1 MAISCK
7 ALPCYNSVDM
17 GHSRDRQFLSRPL
30 AAAWREGFSGWRLR
44 PLSTSVIEGGRGRGG
59 TNQQAACGFARG
71 VTNSSFP
78 WSPDLTSLLTGARPA
93 GLHLSGLQPSAGQ
106 FFASLDPIN
115 EASAILSPL
124 SSNPR
129 NSVQHQF
136 QDTFP
141 GMERA
146 DPPTENS
153 GLTPHVAP
161 AV

>member
-1 MAISCK
+1 METPAS
-7 ALPCYNSVDM
+7 LDFSH
-17 GHSRDRQFLSRPL
+17 GR
-30 AAAWREGFSGWRLR
+30 REG
-44 PLSTSVIEGGRGRGG
+44 EGRNKSAGS
-59 TNQQAACGFARG
+59 CGFARG

-78 WSPDLTSLLTGARPA
+78 RSPDLTSLLTGARPA
-93 GLHLSGLQPSAGQ
+93 GLHLPGLQPSAGQ

-141 GMERA
+141 GTERA
-146 DPPTENS
+146 DPVTENS
-153 GLTPHVAP
+153 GPTPHVA
-161 AV
+161 AAL